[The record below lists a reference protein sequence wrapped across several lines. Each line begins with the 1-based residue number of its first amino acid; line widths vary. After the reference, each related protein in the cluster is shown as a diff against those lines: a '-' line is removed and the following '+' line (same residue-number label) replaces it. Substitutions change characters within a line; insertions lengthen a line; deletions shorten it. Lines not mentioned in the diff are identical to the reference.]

1 MGMLAEEFEL
11 AGLVRGEELPK
22 HQPTE
27 QLGEYRYRQEEA
39 GPARQQREPSSEMP
53 PPGTIMCTGGWWVM
67 VEPQVW
73 STAVMPMRAPRRLGS
88 AAIVSTVSAAALN
101 SRS

>member
-11 AGLVRGEELPK
+11 AGLVRGEELHK

-39 GPARQQREPSSEMP
+39 GRHDTQREPSSEMP
-53 PPGTIMCTGGWWVM
+53 PPGTIMCTWGWWVM
-67 VEPQVW
+67 VEPQLL
-73 STAVMPMRAPRRLGS
+73 STAVMPVQAPRCLGS
-88 AAIVSTVSAAALN
+88 AAVVSTGRASAIDIG
-101 SRS
+101 

>member
-1 MGMLAEEFEL
+1 MGMLAEELQL
-11 AGLVRGEELPK
+11 AGLVSGEELVK

-27 QLGEYRYRQEEA
+27 QLGEYRHRQQEA
-39 GPARQQREPSSEMP
+39 GPARHQREPSSEMP
-53 PPGTIMCTGGWWVM
+53 PPGTIMCTCEWWVM

-73 STAVMPMRAPRRLGS
+73 STAVMPILAPRRLGS
-88 AAIVSTVSAAALN
+88 AAMVSTVSAAALN